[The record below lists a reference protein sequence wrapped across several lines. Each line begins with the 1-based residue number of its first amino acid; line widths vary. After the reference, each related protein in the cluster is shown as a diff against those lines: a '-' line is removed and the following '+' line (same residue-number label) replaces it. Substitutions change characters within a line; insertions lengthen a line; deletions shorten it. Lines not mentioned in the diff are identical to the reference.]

1 MSERFVVASVK
12 QSGSKTNE
20 YRTLSTFINIWSH
33 TKPQNHLFPVYAG
46 ENIGYL
52 MKFLTNGLRIG
63 LGSIALVVAACED
76 APRTDVTY
84 KLDDVWSFARGAM
97 NSGPLPV
104 VIRGIPYDNAA
115 TLNTAVIDAMTQA
128 ITWSADPRFEAAD
141 AGSGSGSSFRV
152 VFTLNGGALGG
163 RDQCQ
168 GKSGG
173 GGPLPEGQVRVTA
186 TFCDGEDV
194 LSNVRGKI
202 TRTDGVD
209 DPRFSRLVRQVTR
222 DMFIESQDN

>member
-1 MSERFVVASVK
+1 VFALVK
-12 QSGSKTNE
+12 QSGRATNA
-20 YRTLSTFINIWSH
+20 YRPLSAFINNCWH

-46 ENIGYL
+46 ANNGYL

-63 LGSIALVVAACED
+63 LGSIALVLAACED

-104 VIRGIPYDNAA
+104 VIRGNPYDDA
-115 TLNTAVIDAMTQA
+115 TVLNTAVVDAMTQA
-128 ITWSADPRFEAAD
+128 ITWSADPRFTAD

-202 TRTDGVD
+202 ARTDGVD

-222 DMFIESQDN
+222 DMFVESQDN